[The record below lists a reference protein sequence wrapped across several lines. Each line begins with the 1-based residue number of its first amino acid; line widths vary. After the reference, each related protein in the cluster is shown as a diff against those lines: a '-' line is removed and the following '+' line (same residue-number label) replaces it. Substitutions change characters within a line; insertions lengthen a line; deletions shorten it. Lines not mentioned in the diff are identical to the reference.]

1 MESFLLNQSGIPFPD
16 RIQKVLGELTP
27 RFRRKFSMIRDE
39 VVLTEILEQAGRQ
52 IMGHEA
58 EHGTVERL
66 HGFAWVPLRNVAI
79 SRLRRGPHLMEIS
92 VIGSAK
98 GAALLARLAADEG
111 SPERIERGLFLSQ
124 VLAQVSSRER
134 QIAIWKRTGI
144 SSRRIAQKLGMT
156 VSAVDTTYSR
166 LKQKLQNLRGL
177 GSVE

>member
-1 MESFLLNQSGIPFPD
+1 MESFLVNQSGVPFPD

-52 IMGHEA
+52 IVGHET

-66 HGFAWVPLRNVAI
+66 HGFAWVTLRNVAI
-79 SRLRRGPHLMEIS
+79 SRLRRGPHQMEMS
-92 VIGSAK
+92 AIGSAK
-98 GAALLARLAADEG
+98 GAALMARLTADEG

-124 VLAQVSSRER
+124 VLAQVSCRER

-144 SSRRIAQKLGMT
+144 SSRRIAEKLGMT
-156 VSAVDTTYSR
+156 VSSVDTTYSR
-166 LKQKLQNLRGL
+166 LKQKLQNLRGPS
-177 GSVE
+177 SVR